1 AQLCL
6 LKSATSA
13 CASSNPPCRKPL
25 PPVEVY
31 FKPRPEF
38 RRHRCYAQVRCDRLS
53 VPDAAVLRARP
64 VTSPG
69 WRSECKFLRP
79 RARRC
84 TDTAATRCSE
94 RVSMSKLAIAMATTV
109 ALTRSA
115 SAWSATPAHAVGL
128 GSPAEGAVQ
137 RAQGQASG
145 PLPGIKG

>member
-1 AQLCL
+1 
-6 LKSATSA
+6 
-13 CASSNPPCRKPL
+13 
-25 PPVEVY
+25 VEVY
-31 FKPRPEF
+31 FKPRAEF

-64 VTSPG
+64 VTSLG
-69 WRSECKFLRP
+69 WRSVFNFFRP

-109 ALTRSA
+109 ALTSSA
-115 SAWSATPAHAVGL
+115 SAWSDMAAHAVGL

-137 RAQGQASG
+137 RAQGQAAAT
-145 PLPGIKG
+145 LTGIKGKFN